1 MTILFQILHWKGDI
15 VMENQELKEKEYY
28 RQAIVDLIMKIDRL
42 DVLMYLN
49 RLISRIVKE
58 GR

>member
-1 MTILFQILHWKGDI
+1 MDKSK
-15 VMENQELKEKEYY
+15 EKEKEYY
-28 RQAIVDLIMKIDRL
+28 KQAIVDIIMKIDRL

>member
-1 MTILFQILHWKGDI
+1 MTILFQIIIRKGDI
-15 VMENQELKEKEYY
+15 VMEELKEKEYY
-28 RQAIVDLIMKIDRL
+28 KQAIVDTIMKIDRL

>member
-1 MTILFQILHWKGDI
+1 MDKST
-15 VMENQELKEKEYY
+15 EKEREYY
-28 RQAIVDLIMKIDRL
+28 KQAIVDTIMKIERL

-49 RLISRIVKE
+49 RLILRIVKE

>member
-1 MTILFQILHWKGDI
+1 
-15 VMENQELKEKEYY
+15 MEELKEKEYY
-28 RQAIVDLIMKIDRL
+28 KQMIIDLISKVDNVAML
-42 DVLMYLN
+42 AYLN

>member
-1 MTILFQILHWKGDI
+1 
-15 VMENQELKEKEYY
+15 MEELKKKEDY
-28 RQAIVDLIMKIDRL
+28 RQAIIDVIMGIDRL
-42 DVLMYLN
+42 DVLMYLH

>member
-1 MTILFQILHWKGDI
+1 
-15 VMENQELKEKEYY
+15 MEELKEKEYY
-28 RQAIVDLIMKIDRL
+28 RQAIVDIINEIDRL
-42 DVLMYLN
+42 DVLIYLH

>member
-1 MTILFQILHWKGDI
+1 MTILFQIIIRKGDI
-15 VMENQELKEKEYY
+15 VMEELKEKEYY
-28 RQAIVDLIMKIDRL
+28 RQAIVDIIMGIDKL
-42 DVLMYLN
+42 DVLIYLN

>member
-15 VMENQELKEKEYY
+15 VMEELKEKEYY
-28 RQAIVDLIMKIDRL
+28 KQAIVDTIMKVDRL

>member
-15 VMENQELKEKEYY
+15 VMEELKEKEYY
-28 RQAIVDLIMKIDRL
+28 KQAIVDTIMKVDRL
-42 DVLMYLN
+42 DVLIYFYTYIIGKL
-49 RLISRIVKE
+49 KA